1 MQGGGEVMPKKE
13 RVFSPGTSSLTHSV
27 GQYVSQ
33 GCLYLL
39 TLVLSVTLPG
49 ENFARKFLT
58 FGQKLWDWSIGLE
71 IPAQ

>member
-1 MQGGGEVMPKKE
+1 MPKKE
-13 RVFSPGTSSLTHSV
+13 RVFSPGTSSLSHPV
-27 GQYVSQ
+27 GQSVSQ